1 MTKVKICGLSEVRH
15 VKAAVEAGADAI
27 GFVFAPSRRQVTI
40 EQAKELAAYIPESV
54 LKVGVFVNETAAEIH
69 KIFEAVPLDVVQFH
83 GDETPE
89 FIQQVGLPSIKAFS
103 IRNIDDVQA
112 ASDYK
117 ATPLF
122 DAPGIEYQGGSGQTF
137 NWNLLMGEDIQKQPF
152 ILAGGLD
159 THNVAEAIERVKPTM
174 VDVSSGVEIEKRKD
188 EELIRAFVRAV
199 KSKDEERYA

>member
-15 VKAAVEAGADAI
+15 VQVAVEAGADAI
-27 GFVFAPSRRQVTI
+27 GFVFAPSRRKITA
-40 EQAKELAAYIPESV
+40 ERAKELAAYIPETV

-69 KIFEAVPLDVVQFH
+69 KVFEAVPLDIVQFH
-83 GDETPE
+83 GEETPE

-103 IRNIDDVQA
+103 IKNTDDVQA
-112 ASDYK
+112 ASDYTV
-117 ATPLF
+117 TPLF

-137 NWNLLMGEDIQKQPF
+137 NWNLLMKEEVQKQPF

-159 THNVAEAIERVKPTM
+159 AQNVAEAIERVKPIM

-188 EELIRAFVRAV
+188 EDLIRAFIRAV
-199 KSKDEERYA
+199 KSKDGERYA